1 MVDIN
6 TGSVTNL
13 TSSESYLLYSYLG
26 HLIPNVVFRV

>member
-13 TSSESYLLYSYLG
+13 TSSESYLCSYLG
-26 HLIPNVVFRV
+26 HLMPNVVFRV